1 MSASDWF
8 SLALICILGASSPG
22 PSLAVVLA
30 ITRLHGRR
38 GGFSAAIGH
47 GLGIFL
53 YASIAA
59 ASLSYIL
66 KQHGHLFHIMKIA
79 GALML
84 IWMGVRML
92 LVSKRRGALDRPV
105 EAPQFALSQSFRHGF
120 AIAVFNPKIAAFF
133 ASLFSQ
139 YLSEGQSNGLHLAM
153 AILAGSI
160 DMIVY
165 IIFVMLA
172 TGQLAARAFTKFAGL
187 NDLILGLILLGF
199 GAILLVQNMV
209 S

>member
-1 MSASDWF
+1 MSASDWL

-22 PSLAVVLA
+22 PSLVVVLA
-30 ITRLHGRR
+30 ISRLQGRR
-38 GGFSAAIGH
+38 GGYAAAVGH

-53 YASIAA
+53 YASLAA

-66 KQHGHLFHIMKIA
+66 KQHGHLFQIVQIA

-84 IWMGVRML
+84 VWMGVRL
-92 LVSKRRGALDRPV
+92 LMATRRRAEDRPV
-105 EAPQFALSQSFRHGF
+105 EAPRLALSQSFRHGF

-139 YLSEGQSNGLHLAM
+139 YLGEGQSTGLHLAM
-153 AILAGSI
+153 AALAGGI

-165 IIFVMLA
+165 VIVVMLA
-172 TGQLAARAFTKFAGL
+172 TTQFAVGIFTKFASL
-187 NDLILGLILLGF
+187 NDLILGVILLGF
-199 GAILLVQNMV
+199 GAILLVQNIII
-209 S
+209 

>member
-1 MSASDWF
+1 MSASDWL

-30 ITRLHGRR
+30 ISRLQGRR
-38 GGFSAAIGH
+38 GGYAAAVGH

-53 YASIAA
+53 YASLAA

-66 KQHGHLFHIMKIA
+66 KQHGHLFQIVQIA

-84 IWMGVRML
+84 VWMGVRL
-92 LVSKRRGALDRPV
+92 LMATRRRAENRPAETPRLALT
-105 EAPQFALSQSFRHGF
+105 QSFRHGF

-139 YLSEGQSNGLHLAM
+139 YLGEGQSTGLHLAM
-153 AILAGSI
+153 AALAGGI

-165 IIFVMLA
+165 VIVVMLA
-172 TGQLAARAFTKFAGL
+172 TTPFAVGIFAKFASL
-187 NDLILGLILLGF
+187 NDLILGVILLGF
-199 GAILLVQNMV
+199 GAILLVQNIII
-209 S
+209 

>member
-1 MSASDWF
+1 MSASDWS

-30 ITRLHGRR
+30 ISRLQGRR
-38 GGFSAAIGH
+38 GGYAAAVGH

-53 YASIAA
+53 YASLAA

-66 KQHGHLFHIMKIA
+66 KQHGHLFQILQIA

-84 IWMGVRML
+84 VWMGVR
-92 LVSKRRGALDRPV
+92 LVMATRRRAEDRPV
-105 EAPQFALSQSFRHGF
+105 AVPRLALSQSFRHGF

-139 YLSEGQSNGLHLAM
+139 YLGEGQSTGLHLAM
-153 AILAGSI
+153 AALAGGI

-165 IIFVMLA
+165 VIVVMIA
-172 TGQLAARAFTKFAGL
+172 TTQFAVGVFTKFASL
-187 NDLILGLILLGF
+187 NDLILGVILLGF
-199 GAILLVQNMV
+199 GAILLVQNV
-209 S
+209 II

>member
-1 MSASDWF
+1 MSASDWL

-30 ITRLHGRR
+30 ISRLQGRR
-38 GGFSAAIGH
+38 GGYAAAVGH

-53 YASIAA
+53 YASLAA

-66 KQHGHLFHIMKIA
+66 KQHGHLFQIVQIA

-84 IWMGVRML
+84 VWMGLWL
-92 LVSKRRGALDRPV
+92 LMVSRRRAEDRPA
-105 EAPQFALSQSFRHGF
+105 ETPRLALSQSFRHGF

-139 YLSEGQSNGLHLAM
+139 YLGEGQSTGLHLAM
-153 AILAGSI
+153 AALAGGI

-165 IIFVMLA
+165 VIVVMLA
-172 TGQLAARAFTKFAGL
+172 TTQFAVGIFTKFASL
-187 NDLILGLILLGF
+187 NDLILGVILLGF
-199 GAILLVQNMV
+199 GAILLVQNIII
-209 S
+209 

>member
-1 MSASDWF
+1 MSVSDWS

-30 ITRLHGRR
+30 ISRLQGRR
-38 GGFSAAIGH
+38 GGYAAAVGH

-53 YASIAA
+53 YASLAA

-66 KQHGHLFHIMKIA
+66 KQHGHLFQIVQIA

-84 IWMGVRML
+84 VWMGVRL
-92 LVSKRRGALDRPV
+92 LMATRRRAENRPAETPRLALT
-105 EAPQFALSQSFRHGF
+105 QSFRHGF

-139 YLSEGQSNGLHLAM
+139 YLGEGQSTGLHLAM
-153 AILAGSI
+153 ATLAGGI

-165 IIFVMLA
+165 VIVVMLA
-172 TGQLAARAFTKFAGL
+172 TTQFAVDIFTKFASL
-187 NDLILGLILLGF
+187 NDLILGIILLGF
-199 GAILLVQNMV
+199 GAILLVQNIII
-209 S
+209 

>member
-1 MSASDWF
+1 MSASDWL

-30 ITRLHGRR
+30 ISRLQGRR
-38 GGFSAAIGH
+38 GGYAAAVGH

-66 KQHGHLFHIMKIA
+66 KQHGHLFQIVQIA

-84 IWMGVRML
+84 VWMGVRL
-92 LVSKRRGALDRPV
+92 LMATRRRAENRPAETPRLALT
-105 EAPQFALSQSFRHGF
+105 QSFRHGF

-139 YLSEGQSNGLHLAM
+139 YLGEGQSTGLHLAM
-153 AILAGSI
+153 ATLAGGI

-165 IIFVMLA
+165 VIVVMLA
-172 TGQLAARAFTKFAGL
+172 TTQFAVDIFTKFASL
-187 NDLILGLILLGF
+187 NDLILGIILLGF
-199 GAILLVQNMV
+199 GAILLVQNIII
-209 S
+209 

>member
-1 MSASDWF
+1 MSASDWL

-30 ITRLHGRR
+30 ISRLQGRR
-38 GGFSAAIGH
+38 GGYAAAVGH

-53 YASIAA
+53 YASLAA

-66 KQHGHLFHIMKIA
+66 KQHGHLFQIVQIA

-84 IWMGVRML
+84 VWMGVRL
-92 LVSKRRGALDRPV
+92 LMATRRRAENRPAETLRLALT
-105 EAPQFALSQSFRHGF
+105 QSFRHGF

-139 YLSEGQSNGLHLAM
+139 YLGEGQSTGLHLAM
-153 AILAGSI
+153 AALAGGI

-165 IIFVMLA
+165 VIVVMLA
-172 TGQLAARAFTKFAGL
+172 TTQFAVGIFTKFASL
-187 NDLILGLILLGF
+187 NDLILGIILLGF
-199 GAILLVQNMV
+199 GAILLVQNIII
-209 S
+209 

>member
-1 MSASDWF
+1 MSASDWL

-30 ITRLHGRR
+30 ISRLQGRR
-38 GGFSAAIGH
+38 GGYAAAVGH

-66 KQHGHLFHIMKIA
+66 KQHGHLFQIVQIA

-84 IWMGVRML
+84 VWMGVRL
-92 LVSKRRGALDRPV
+92 LMATRRRAENRPAETKRLALT
-105 EAPQFALSQSFRHGF
+105 QSFRHGF

-139 YLSEGQSNGLHLAM
+139 YLGEGQSTGLHLAM
-153 AILAGSI
+153 ATLAGGI

-165 IIFVMLA
+165 VIVVMLA
-172 TGQLAARAFTKFAGL
+172 TTQFAVDIFTKFASL
-187 NDLILGLILLGF
+187 NDLILGIILLGF
-199 GAILLVQNMV
+199 GAILLVQNIII
-209 S
+209 

>member
-1 MSASDWF
+1 MSASDWL

-30 ITRLHGRR
+30 ISRLQGRR
-38 GGFSAAIGH
+38 GGYAAAVGH

-53 YASIAA
+53 YASLAA

-66 KQHGHLFHIMKIA
+66 KQHGHLFQIVQIA

-84 IWMGVRML
+84 VWMGVRL
-92 LVSKRRGALDRPV
+92 LMATRRGAEDRPA
-105 EAPQFALSQSFRHGF
+105 EAPRLALSQSFRHGF

-139 YLSEGQSNGLHLAM
+139 YLGEGQSTGLHLAM
-153 AILAGSI
+153 AALAGGI

-165 IIFVMLA
+165 VIVVMLA
-172 TGQLAARAFTKFAGL
+172 TTQFAVGIFTKFASL
-187 NDLILGLILLGF
+187 NDLILGVILLGF
-199 GAILLVQNMV
+199 GAILLVQNIII
-209 S
+209 

>member
-1 MSASDWF
+1 MSASDWL

-30 ITRLHGRR
+30 ISRLQGRR
-38 GGFSAAIGH
+38 GGYAAAVGH

-53 YASIAA
+53 YASLAA

-66 KQHGHLFHIMKIA
+66 KQHGHLFQIVQIA

-84 IWMGVRML
+84 VWMGVRL
-92 LVSKRRGALDRPV
+92 LMATRRRAEDRPA
-105 EAPQFALSQSFRHGF
+105 ETPRLALSQSFRHGF

-139 YLSEGQSNGLHLAM
+139 YLGEGQSTGLHLAM
-153 AILAGSI
+153 AALAGGI

-165 IIFVMLA
+165 VIVVMLA
-172 TGQLAARAFTKFAGL
+172 TTQFAVGIFTKFASL
-187 NDLILGLILLGF
+187 NDLILGVILLGF
-199 GAILLVQNMV
+199 GAILLVQNIII
-209 S
+209 

>member
-1 MSASDWF
+1 MSASDWS

-30 ITRLHGRR
+30 ISRLQGRR
-38 GGFSAAIGH
+38 GGYAAAVGH

-53 YASIAA
+53 YASLAA

-66 KQHGHLFHIMKIA
+66 KQHGHLFQIVQIA

-84 IWMGVRML
+84 MWMGVRL
-92 LVSKRRGALDRPV
+92 LMATRRRAKDRPA
-105 EAPQFALSQSFRHGF
+105 ETPRLALSQSFRHGF

-139 YLSEGQSNGLHLAM
+139 YLGEGQSTGLHLAM
-153 AILAGSI
+153 AALAGGI

-165 IIFVMLA
+165 VIVVMLA
-172 TGQLAARAFTKFAGL
+172 TTQFAVGIFTKFASL
-187 NDLILGLILLGF
+187 NDLILGVILLGF
-199 GAILLVQNMV
+199 GAILLVQNIII
-209 S
+209 

>member
-1 MSASDWF
+1 MSASDWL

-30 ITRLHGRR
+30 ISRLQGRR
-38 GGFSAAIGH
+38 GGYAAAVAH

-53 YASIAA
+53 YASLAA

-66 KQHGHLFHIMKIA
+66 KQHGHLFQIVQIA

-84 IWMGVRML
+84 VWMGVRL
-92 LVSKRRGALDRPV
+92 LMATRRRAEDRPA
-105 EAPQFALSQSFRHGF
+105 EAPRLALSQSFRHGF

-139 YLSEGQSNGLHLAM
+139 YLGEGQSTGLHLAM
-153 AILAGSI
+153 AALAGGI

-165 IIFVMLA
+165 VIVVMLA
-172 TGQLAARAFTKFAGL
+172 TTQFAVGIFTKFASL
-187 NDLILGLILLGF
+187 NDLILGVILLGF
-199 GAILLVQNMV
+199 GAILLVQNIII
-209 S
+209 

>member
-1 MSASDWF
+1 MSASDWL

-30 ITRLHGRR
+30 ISRLQGRR
-38 GGFSAAIGH
+38 GGYAAAVGH

-66 KQHGHLFHIMKIA
+66 KQHGHLFQIVQIA

-84 IWMGVRML
+84 VWMGVRL
-92 LVSKRRGALDRPV
+92 LMATRRRAENRPAETTRLD
-105 EAPQFALSQSFRHGF
+105 LTQSFRHGF

-139 YLSEGQSNGLHLAM
+139 YLGEGQSTGLHLAM
-153 AILAGSI
+153 ATLAGGI

-165 IIFVMLA
+165 VIVVMLA
-172 TGQLAARAFTKFAGL
+172 TTQFAVDIFTKFASL
-187 NDLILGLILLGF
+187 NDLILGIILLGF
-199 GAILLVQNMV
+199 GAILLVQNIII
-209 S
+209 

>member
-1 MSASDWF
+1 MSASDWL

-30 ITRLHGRR
+30 ISRLQGRS
-38 GGFSAAIGH
+38 GGYAAAVGH

-53 YASIAA
+53 YASLAA

-66 KQHGHLFHIMKIA
+66 RQHGHFFQIVQIV

-84 IWMGVRML
+84 VWMGVRL
-92 LVSKRRGALDRPV
+92 LMATRRRAKDRPA
-105 EAPQFALSQSFRHGF
+105 ETPRLALSQSFRHGF
-120 AIAVFNPKIAAFF
+120 TIAVFNPKIATFF

-139 YLSEGQSNGLHLAM
+139 YLGEGQSTGLHLAM
-153 AILAGSI
+153 ATLAGGI

-165 IIFVMLA
+165 VIVVLLA
-172 TGQLAARAFTKFAGL
+172 TTQFAVDIFTKFASL
-187 NDLILGLILLGF
+187 NDLILGIILLGF
-199 GAILLVQNMV
+199 GAILLVQNIII
-209 S
+209 

>member
-1 MSASDWF
+1 MSASDWL

-30 ITRLHGRR
+30 ISRLQGRR
-38 GGFSAAIGH
+38 GGYAAAVGH

-53 YASIAA
+53 YASLAA

-66 KQHGHLFHIMKIA
+66 KQHGHLFQIVQIA

-84 IWMGVRML
+84 VWMGVRL
-92 LVSKRRGALDRPV
+92 LMATRRRAENRPAETPRLALT
-105 EAPQFALSQSFRHGF
+105 QSFRHGF

-139 YLSEGQSNGLHLAM
+139 YLGEGQSTGLHLAM
-153 AILAGSI
+153 AALAGGI

-165 IIFVMLA
+165 VIVVMLA
-172 TGQLAARAFTKFAGL
+172 TTQFAVGIFTKFASL
-187 NDLILGLILLGF
+187 NDLILGVILLWF
-199 GAILLVQNMV
+199 GAILLVQNTII
-209 S
+209 

>member
-1 MSASDWF
+1 MSASDWL

-30 ITRLHGRR
+30 ISRLQGRR
-38 GGFSAAIGH
+38 GGYAAAVGH

-53 YASIAA
+53 YASLAA

-66 KQHGHLFHIMKIA
+66 KQHGHLFQIVQFA

-84 IWMGVRML
+84 VWMGVRL
-92 LVSKRRGALDRPV
+92 LMATRRGAEDRPA
-105 EAPQFALSQSFRHGF
+105 EAPRLALSQSFRHGF
-120 AIAVFNPKIAAFF
+120 AISVFNPKIAAFF

-139 YLSEGQSNGLHLAM
+139 YLGEGQSTGLHLAM
-153 AILAGSI
+153 AALAGGI

-165 IIFVMLA
+165 VIVVMLA
-172 TGQLAARAFTKFAGL
+172 TTQFVVGIFTKFASL
-187 NDLILGLILLGF
+187 NDLILGVILLGF
-199 GAILLVQNMV
+199 GAILLVQNIII
-209 S
+209 

>member
-1 MSASDWF
+1 MSASDWL

-30 ITRLHGRR
+30 ISRLQGRR
-38 GGFSAAIGH
+38 GGYAAAVGH

-53 YASIAA
+53 YASLAA

-66 KQHGHLFHIMKIA
+66 KQHGNLFQIVQIA

-84 IWMGVRML
+84 VWMGVRLIMAT
-92 LVSKRRGALDRPV
+92 RRRAEDRPA
-105 EAPQFALSQSFRHGF
+105 ENPRLAMSQSFRHGF

-139 YLSEGQSNGLHLAM
+139 YLGEGQSTGLHLAM
-153 AILAGSI
+153 AALAGGI

-165 IIFVMLA
+165 VIVVMLA
-172 TGQLAARAFTKFAGL
+172 TTQFAVGIFTKFASL
-187 NDLILGLILLGF
+187 NDLILGVILLWF
-199 GAILLVQNMV
+199 GAILLVQN
-209 S
+209 SII